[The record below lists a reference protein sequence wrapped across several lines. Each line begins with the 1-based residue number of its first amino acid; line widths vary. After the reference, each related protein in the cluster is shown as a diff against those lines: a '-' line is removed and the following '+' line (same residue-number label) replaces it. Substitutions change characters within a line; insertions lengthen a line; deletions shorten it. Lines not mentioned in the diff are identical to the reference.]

1 MNKRLLLAGLGWLIL
16 FGLVLSFALIWGPE
30 LWALLRDE
38 ERLREAVNSFGLLGP
53 LVFMGLQFLQVVIF
67 VIPGEVVQVA
77 GGYIYGPWLG
87 LIYSLIG
94 IALGSVADF
103 FIARALGRP
112 FVEAFIRKET
122 VERFDGAISR
132 SGGLAALF
140 FLFLLPGTPKDALCY
155 ISGLSALSFSL
166 FLLVSLFGRLPA
178 LVLSVIFGS
187 KLASREWGI
196 VIAVAVATALL
207 FVLGYLFRDR
217 LRRWPE
223 RLLQKL
229 GRDAKHKG
237 PDR

>member
-1 MNKRLLLAGLGWLIL
+1 MNKRLLLAGSGWLIL
-16 FGLVLSFALIWGPE
+16 FGLVLSLGLIWGPE
-30 LWALLRDE
+30 LWALLRNE
-38 ERLREAVNSFGLLGP
+38 ERLREVVNSFGLLGP
-53 LVFMGLQFLQVVIF
+53 LVFIGLQFLQVVIF

-87 LIYSLIG
+87 VVYSLIG
-94 IALGSVADF
+94 IALGSASDF

-112 FVEAFIRKET
+112 FVEVYIRKET
-122 VERFDGAISR
+122 VGKFDGAISG

-155 ISGLSALSFSL
+155 IGGLSTISFPL

-207 FVLGYLFRDR
+207 FVLSYLFRDR

-229 GRDAKHKG
+229 GRGPGHKG
-237 PDR
+237 PRR